1 MYISLEEL
9 SGAIRLPH
17 FIDEKKMEP
26 QTGDMAYTVGVAEL
40 AQDIADPV
48 RFLLLSRQQLHSPS
62 VFSVLT
68 NA

>member
-1 MYISLEEL
+1 MK
-9 SGAIRLPH
+9 
-17 FIDEKKMEP
+17 KKMEP

>member
-1 MYISLEEL
+1 
-9 SGAIRLPH
+9 
-17 FIDEKKMEP
+17 MEP
-26 QTGDMAYTVGVAEL
+26 QTGDMAHTVGVAEL
-40 AQDIADPV
+40 AQDIVDPV